1 MLKGTCLSHV
11 LQLTHKLG
19 ESLLV
24 FLYYHSGLLL
34 LYTAHVPRDA
44 GKSTDKGDSAVDRLE
59 RER

>member
-24 FLYYHSGLLL
+24 FLIPLL
-34 LYTAHVPRDA
+34 
-44 GKSTDKGDSAVDRLE
+44 
-59 RER
+59 